1 MLQRIMLCTSPA
13 SADERADEDE
23 KHKVFEPFK

>member
-13 SADERADEDE
+13 SADERVQDE